1 MQCLSYYL
9 PGKDIY
15 LIDTLKTTIF
25 DTYPKL
31 KLNTLGKKTN
41 KI

>member
-1 MQCLSYYL
+1 MQCLSQYL
-9 PGKDIY
+9 LGKDIY
-15 LIDTLKTTIF
+15 LMDTLKTTIF
-25 DTYPKL
+25 DAYP